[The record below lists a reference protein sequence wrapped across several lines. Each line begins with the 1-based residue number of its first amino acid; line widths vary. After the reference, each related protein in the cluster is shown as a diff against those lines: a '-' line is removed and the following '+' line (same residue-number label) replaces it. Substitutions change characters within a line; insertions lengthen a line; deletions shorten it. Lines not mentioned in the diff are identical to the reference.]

1 MAVHGAAAPAH
12 QCAPRFLRAPRPV
25 ARPEA
30 GERARA
36 ARGPVAPRAQRPIIA
51 IGLKM
56 AKASGLMREGGEAED
71 GVGGKWAV
79 TSLHLV
85 RRKH

>member
-12 QCAPRFLRAPRPV
+12 QYAPRFLRAARPV

-36 ARGPVAPRAQRPIIA
+36 ARGLVAPRAQHA
-51 IGLKM
+51 L
-56 AKASGLMREGGEAED
+56 
-71 GVGGKWAV
+71 
-79 TSLHLV
+79 
-85 RRKH
+85 